1 MSDTTPSRDSGSRGS
16 TPRGHTWPFAAFEWM
31 LAGRYLRTRRRE
43 GFVSVIA
50 LFSFLGIML
59 GVATLIIVL
68 SVMNGFRRELL
79 DKIVG
84 INGHIFVA
92 ATDRPLTDYGDV
104 ADRLSKVYG
113 IRVAIPLVEGQAF
126 ASSPTNGSGVLVR
139 GVRSE
144 DIARIPSIA
153 GNVKSGTLDE
163 FGSEAGVAI
172 GRRLA
177 ETLGLSVG
185 DTITLI
191 TPRGAQTPF
200 GTTPRIKAYPINAIF
215 EIGMSEFDSIFV
227 YMPITEAQAFFNR
240 EGDATVIEVFLDD
253 ADRVDEAR
261 SSIEQAAERPILM
274 TDWRQRNRTFFS
286 ALEVERNV
294 MFLIL
299 TLIVLVAALNIVSG
313 LIMLVKDKS
322 SDIAILRTMGATRG
336 AVMRVFLVTGASIGI
351 VGTLAGF
358 GLGLLVALNVETIR
372 QGLSHLT
379 GANLF
384 PAELYFL
391 SRLPAEVNGGE
402 VATVVILAMSL
413 SLLATLYPSWRAARL
428 DPVQALRY
436 G

>member
-1 MSDTTPSRDSGSRGS
+1 
-16 TPRGHTWPFAAFEWM
+16 M

-68 SVMNGFRRELL
+68 SVMNGFRHELL

-92 ATDRPLTDYGDV
+92 AIDKPLDDYAEV
-104 ADRLSKVYG
+104 ADRISKVYG
-113 IRVAIPLVEGQAF
+113 IKSAIPIVEGQAF
-126 ASSPTNGSGVLVR
+126 ASSTSGGSGVLVR
-139 GVRSE
+139 GVRGQ
-144 DIARIPSIA
+144 DISRIGSIT
-153 GNVKSGTLDE
+153 GNVRQGTLENFDAS
-163 FGSEAGVAI
+163 GGVAI

-177 ETLGLSVG
+177 ENLSLQVG
-185 DTITLI
+185 DTLTLI
-191 TPRGAQTPF
+191 TPRGAATPF
-200 GTTPRIKAYPINAIF
+200 GTAPRIKAYPIVATF
-215 EIGMSEFDSIFV
+215 EIGMSEFDATFV
-227 YMPITEAQAFFNR
+227 YLPLAEAQAFFNR
-240 EGDATVIEVFLDD
+240 DRDVTVIEVFLDNPD
-253 ADRVDEAR
+253 KVEEAR
-261 SSIEQAAERPILM
+261 GAIEMAAERPVLL

-294 MFLIL
+294 MFIIL
-299 TLIVLVAALNIVSG
+299 MLIVLVAALNIVSG

-336 AVMRVFLVTGASIGI
+336 AIMRVFLITGASIG
-351 VGTLAGF
+351 VLGTFAGF
-358 GLGLLVALNVETIR
+358 ALGLLFAANIQSIQEFVSWMLNR
-372 QGLSHLT
+372 QLWDPTLR
-379 GANLF
+379 
-384 PAELYFL
+384 FL
-391 SRLPAEVNGGE
+391 SEIPSDVNPGE
-402 VATVVILAMSL
+402 VTSVVLMSIVL